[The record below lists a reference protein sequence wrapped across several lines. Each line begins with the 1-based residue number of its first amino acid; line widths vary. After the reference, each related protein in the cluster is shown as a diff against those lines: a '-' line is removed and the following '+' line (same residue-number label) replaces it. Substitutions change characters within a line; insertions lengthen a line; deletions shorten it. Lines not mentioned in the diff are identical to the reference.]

1 MRYEQEIFI
10 EGRELSI
17 LSPTYFIADIASN
30 HDGDLARA
38 KELIALAAENG
49 ADAVKFQHFLAR
61 DIVSDYGFSHIAAG
75 SHQAKWQKSVYE
87 VFKAAEVNRSWN
99 DELARTA
106 KKSGVAFFST
116 PYDYAAVEELD
127 KIVHAYKIGS
137 GDITWTDFLSF
148 VAGKNKPVLLAT
160 GAADITDVTR
170 AVDTVLQV
178 NKQLVLMQC
187 NTNYTGDRENLK
199 FINLNVLKT
208 YQTLYPG
215 MVLGLSDHSAGH
227 ASVLGAVALGARAI
241 EKHFT
246 DDNRRIGPDHAFSM
260 NPRSWREMVERTR
273 ELEAALG
280 DGIKRVEENEQETV
294 VLQQRAVRLKHAM
307 NKGDMLTAA
316 AVECLRP
323 APAGC
328 VRPYELNN
336 VLNKKLTVA
345 KAAGAALMH
354 GDWEE

>member
-75 SHQAKWQKSVYE
+75 SHQAKWKKSVYE

-99 DELARTA
+99 DELQRTA
-106 KKSGVAFFST
+106 KQSGVAFFST

-148 VAGKNKPVLLAT
+148 VAAKNKPVLLAT
-160 GAADITDVTR
+160 GAADIKDVMR
-170 AVDTVLQV
+170 AVDTVLKI

-187 NTNYTGDRENLK
+187 NTNYTGDRENFK

-227 ASVLGAVALGARAI
+227 ASVLGAVALGARVI

-246 DDNRRIGPDHAFSM
+246 DDNRRTGPDHAFSM

-280 DGIKRVEENEQETV
+280 DGIKRVEDNERETV
-294 VLQQRAVRLKHAM
+294 VLQQRAVRLKRDLKA
-307 NKGDMLTAA
+307 GDVLTATGL
-316 AVECLRP
+316 ECLRP
-323 APAGC
+323 APNGC
-328 VRPYELNN
+328 VRPYELNTA
-336 VLNKKLTVA
+336 LNKKLTVA